1 MTTETSR
8 ESDSSRSPRMERSA
22 VFSTD
27 LQYRY
32 RLSRRWAP
40 GAALPLVLLNPSKA
54 GAELDD
60 PTTRRCIGFARR
72 LGYGAIE
79 LVNLY
84 AFIATNPEDL
94 RRAGWPV
101 GPDNDLHTE
110 IACRGAPLA
119 VCAWGTKAQGL
130 ARPVEVLRMLRG
142 WGVKTMAFRIG
153 AGGAPVHPLYL
164 PYDQPLQ
171 ELRS

>member
-1 MTTETSR
+1 MTDDTSR
-8 ESDSSRSPRMERSA
+8 ESNSSRSPRMERSA
-22 VFSTD
+22 VFSPD

-32 RLSRRWAP
+32 RLSRRWAQ
-40 GAALPLVLLNPSKA
+40 GDALPFVLLNPSRA

-72 LGYGAIE
+72 LGYGALE

-84 AFIATNPEDL
+84 AFIATNPQDL
-94 RRAGWPV
+94 RKAGYPV
-101 GPDNDLHTE
+101 GPDNDMHIE
-110 IACRGAPLA
+110 AACRGAPQA
-119 VCAWGTKAQGL
+119 VCAWGSNARDL
-130 ARPVEVLRMLRG
+130 VRPVVVLALLKA
-142 WGVKTMAFRIG
+142 WGVKPMALRIG